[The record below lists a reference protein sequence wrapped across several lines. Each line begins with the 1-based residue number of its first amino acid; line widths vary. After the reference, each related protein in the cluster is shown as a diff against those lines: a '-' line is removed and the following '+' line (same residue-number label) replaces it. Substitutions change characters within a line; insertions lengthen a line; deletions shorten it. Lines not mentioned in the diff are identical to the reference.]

1 MITFESK
8 SIFVSKNIKHKI
20 IMCSYMFDIDI
31 TFCKFTIETSTYSAI
46 LFEKKFKIYQN
57 AI

>member
-8 SIFVSKNIKHKI
+8 STFVSKNINHKI
-20 IMCSYMFDIDI
+20 IMCSYMFDIYI